1 MAKTLS
7 KTGITNGQTIQPSHV
22 TQSIDAFTGTEAYD
36 ITLSGSLTLTGNQSV
51 TGSLIVS
58 NSITSSALTSD
69 GSNLLLGYSGSNYIN
84 INDGSSGIT
93 IDAEGK
99 LIELIGRSNLTLA
112 SAMALDNASTITL
125 NASNIITLSGSSVL
139 VTSPITASGNIS
151 SSAAIITN
159 ELTSSATLL
168 SGSLTLNV
176 NGGYQM
182 TASSGNYTSVM
193 DIGTGA
199 LPNGS
204 SLTNVNGSITT
215 FYGTYVPITS
225 SLAQIEAIAD
235 SVLSASGFLNE
246 VKYGVD
252 VNQQFCTYQDFSPFF
267 SNPPGTNVNFVNQL
281 GSVDDGDTNY
291 GVTTGDNVFAGGA
304 KGVYIQGNDA
314 SGVGAFLIIT
324 ESQPSGFVI
333 GSNSVNTT
341 GSDLLTIKRDSDS
354 AEFFKT
360 RNDGMIILA
369 QLSSSFS
376 ASDDA
381 DAATKGVPTGG
392 LYHTNGTVKIR
403 LS

>member
-22 TQSIDAFTGTEAYD
+22 TQSIDAFTSTDAYD
-36 ITLSGSLTLTGNQSV
+36 ISLSGSLTL
-51 TGSLIVS
+51 
-58 NSITSSALTSD
+58 D
-69 GSNLLLGYSGSNYIN
+69 
-84 INDGSSGIT
+84 
-93 IDAEGK
+93 
-99 LIELIGRSNLTLA
+99 
-112 SAMALDNASTITL
+112 
-125 NASNIITLSGSSVL
+125 
-139 VTSPITASGNIS
+139 
-151 SSAAIITN
+151 
-159 ELTSSATLL
+159 
-168 SGSLTLNV
+168 V

-193 DIGTGA
+193 DIGTTT
-199 LPNGS
+199 LPNGAG
-204 SLTNVNGSITT
+204 LTNANGSFTT
-215 FYGTYVPITS
+215 FYGTYVPITA
-225 SLAQIEAIAD
+225 SLINGEVIVESA
-235 SVLSASGFLNE
+235 LTASGFVNE

-252 VNQQFCTYQDFSPFF
+252 VNQQYCTWQDYSPLF
-267 SNPPGTNVNFVNQL
+267 SNPPGTNVNFVNQIA
-281 GSVDDGDTNY
+281 SVDDGDTTYN
-291 GVTTGDNVFAGGA
+291 VITGDYVFAGGA

-333 GSNSVNTT
+333 GSNSTNAT
-341 GSDLLTIKRDSDS
+341 GSDLLTIKRDSDG

-360 RNDGMIILA
+360 RNDGMVILA

>member
-22 TQSIDAFTGTEAYD
+22 TQSIDAFTATDAYD
-36 ITLSGSLTLTGNQSV
+36 ISLSGSLTLTGNQSV

-69 GSNLLLGYSGSNYIN
+69 DGTLFLGYNGFNN
-84 INDGSSGIT
+84 IT
-93 IDAEGK
+93 IEDGGDLFINSVGGAIDIESDDRIYIGGDAV
-99 LIELIGRSNLTLA
+99 I
-112 SAMALDNASTITL
+112 
-125 NASNIITLSGSSVL
+125 
-139 VTSPITASGNIS
+139 
-151 SSAAIITN
+151 
-159 ELTSSATLL
+159 
-168 SGSLTLNV
+168 SGSLTLDV

-182 TASSGNYTSVM
+182 TASSGNYTLVT
-193 DIGTGA
+193 DPGTADLPSGA
-199 LPNGS
+199 
-204 SLTNVNGSITT
+204 SLTNTNGSFTI

-225 SLAQIEAIAD
+225 SLLNGEVIAD
-235 SVLSASGFLNE
+235 SVISASGFINE

-252 VNQQFCTYQDFSPFF
+252 INQQYCAWQDFSPLF
-267 SNPPGTNVNFVNQL
+267 SNPPGTNINFVNQL
-281 GSVDDGDTNY
+281 SSIDDGDTNY
-291 GVTTGDNVFAGGA
+291 SVITGDNVFVGGV
-304 KGVYIQGNDA
+304 KGVYIQGSNA
-314 SGVGAFLIIT
+314 SEVGASLLIDET
-324 ESQPSGFVI
+324 SPSGFTI
-333 GSNSVNTT
+333 ASNDANTT
-341 GSDLLTIKRDSDS
+341 GSDLLTIGRASDG
-354 AEFFKT
+354 ARFFKT